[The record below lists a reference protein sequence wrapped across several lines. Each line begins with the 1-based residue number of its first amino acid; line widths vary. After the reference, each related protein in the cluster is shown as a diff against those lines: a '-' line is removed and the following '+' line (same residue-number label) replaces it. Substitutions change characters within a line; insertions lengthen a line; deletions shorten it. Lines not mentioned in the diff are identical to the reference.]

1 MDDDGCSTIAVTV
14 GTNGWR
20 TALGDPEA
28 LCREAVAA
36 ALAEAVSGRWL
47 AEAEVSLLLSDDATV
62 RRLNADWR
70 GHDRPTNVLSFPAL
84 GLVPGA
90 WPDRPPAMPPFLGD
104 IVLALETVRREA
116 DGEGK
121 PLPTHL
127 SHLVVHGTLHLLGYD
142 HEREADAV
150 VMEGLERRILAGLG
164 VADPYACEDHQDF
177 LETTP

>member
-14 GTNGWR
+14 GPDGWR

-28 LCREAVAA
+28 LCRKAVAA
-36 ALAEAVSGRWL
+36 ALAKAVPGRWL
-47 AEAEVSLLLSDDATV
+47 AEAEVSLLLSDDVTV

-70 GHDRPTNVLSFPAL
+70 GHDRATNVLSFPAL
-84 GLVPGA
+84 GLVPGV
-90 WPDRPPAMPPFLGD
+90 WPDQAPARPPFLGD

-116 DGEGK
+116 ASEGK
-121 PLPTHL
+121 PLPAHL

-142 HEREADAV
+142 HEREADAR
-150 VMEGLERRILAGLG
+150 VMEGLERRILAALG
-164 VADPYACEDHQDF
+164 VADPYACEDHQGF